1 MWLLISEV
9 LYFSSCEKY
18 HRKNVS
24 KYFKND
30 VDCEKVFGFTRFYS
44 TGILHYSLYSPCG
57 TIYFISFIIAC
68 ITNVSL
74 FTFQN
79 LDDRIKRVEFK
90 KKKHKNAFHAI
101 VYFDT
106 QEDMESAFLKLR
118 KRTDVTVEQRNLE
131 GQCCTVLLC
140 FKRL

>member
-1 MWLLISEV
+1 V
-9 LYFSSCEKY
+9 
-18 HRKNVS
+18 
-24 KYFKND
+24 
-30 VDCEKVFGFTRFYS
+30 
-44 TGILHYSLYSPCG
+44 
-57 TIYFISFIIAC
+57 YFISVIIAC
-68 ITNVSL
+68 VTNVSL

-118 KRTDVTVEQRNLE
+118 KRTDVTVEQRNLK
-131 GQCCTVLLC
+131 GQCCTVMLQKTIMILS
-140 FKRL
+140 RY